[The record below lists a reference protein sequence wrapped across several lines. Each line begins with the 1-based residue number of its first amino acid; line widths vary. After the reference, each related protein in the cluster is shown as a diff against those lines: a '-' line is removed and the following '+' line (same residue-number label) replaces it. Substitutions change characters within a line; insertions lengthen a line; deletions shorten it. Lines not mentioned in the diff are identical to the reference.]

1 MTLAEWQVQ
10 LGVGQAELSHLV
22 DYRILRQVDSGPFVL
37 SFVGIVV
44 FANRLLFAQPKFGDA
59 SSFDLAAT
67 LRILRAYFARSAGRR
82 PSVDI
87 QRDPEFGNSDVL
99 REFDALTALQ
109 DWFSTHGLYRRE
121 QAITGA
127 RGRPHWVKT
136 VARAPALV
144 MQGAVVYPTTV
155 AERREG
161 VLNDIS
167 GLQASALVLL
177 LSRYGLPVPA
187 AVRNAELATGSAID
201 QWPLDVDTRNY
212 YERRLA
218 NEQRSVYRSDTLRL
232 FKILRELLSTRLAQP
247 LGQPQIYG
255 TTAFYSVWEDACRTG
270 LGQDIPADSVA
281 QIAQPTWWVHTT
293 TGAKTQISQSQVP
306 DLVVLRNGWVVILD
320 AKYYY
325 PFPHSRPGGP
335 DIVKQIYYAE
345 SLNYPA
351 ERVLSIF
358 VLPKPG
364 ATIPV
369 LLGYATIEQA
379 QRPFGRIEA
388 WGIDPRAILTEY
400 PTVSAS
406 RSNTLIDAILSSRD
420 AVAKLVAQP
429 PANISSQ

>member
-1 MTLAEWQVQ
+1 MTLAEWQLR

-22 DYRILRQVDSGPFVL
+22 DCRILRQVESGPFTL

-44 FANRLLFAQPKFGDA
+44 FANGLLFAQPKFGDE
-59 SSFDLAAT
+59 SSFDLVAT
-67 LRILRAYFARSAGRR
+67 LRILRAYFARSTSRR

-99 REFDALTALQ
+99 REFDALAGLQ
-109 DWFSTHGLYRRE
+109 DWFFAHGLYRRE

-136 VARAPALV
+136 VAKAPALV

-167 GLQASALVLL
+167 SLQASTLMLL

-187 AVRNAELATGSAID
+187 AVRNAGLAAGSAID
-201 QWPLDVDTRNY
+201 RWPLDVDTRNY

-218 NEQRSVYRSDTLRL
+218 TEQRSVYRSDTLRL
-232 FKILRELLSTRLAQP
+232 FKTLRELLSTRLAQP
-247 LGQPQIYG
+247 LGLPQIYG

-281 QIAQPTWWVHTT
+281 SIAQPTWSFYTS

-306 DLVVLRNGWVVILD
+306 DLVVMRNGWAVILD

-325 PFPHSRPGGP
+325 PFPRSRPGGP
-335 DIVKQIYYAE
+335 DIVKQLYYAE
-345 SLNYPA
+345 SLTHTA
-351 ERVLSIF
+351 EKILSVFI
-358 VLPKPG
+358 LPKPG
-364 ATIPV
+364 ATTPQ
-369 LLGYATIEQA
+369 LLGYATIELA
-379 QRPFGRIEA
+379 KRSFDRVEA
-388 WGIDPRAILTEY
+388 WGIDPRALLIEY
-400 PTVSAS
+400 PTVSTS
-406 RSNTLIDAILSSRD
+406 RSNALIDAILTNRD
-420 AVAKLVAQP
+420 AVAKFVAQP
-429 PANISSQ
+429 PTNISGQ